1 MTFRPSDL
9 HQITIFN
16 SKDEA
21 LNWLQRKGKIRLIN
35 YSSLLNKLKNTHD
48 SMQKLKIG
56 DWLVNTRDL
65 NTIGTTKTVYFA
77 HSYQDSSKLVLF
89 VYKVIYS
96 HNDGNV
102 KLQLTNDI
110 AYAYYLSDK
119 QFPNGYV
126 TEEGTIDDYNRFM
139 KNLTIIHSK
148 QDVINLLQK
157 SFER

>member
-1 MTFRPSDL
+1 MKTYI
-9 HQITIFN
+9 ITDSRIRDTSVDDIF
-16 SKDEA
+16 
-21 LNWLQRKGKIRLIN
+21 
-35 YSSLLNKLKNTHD
+35 KNTYD
-48 SMQKLKIG
+48 STQKLKIG

-77 HSYQDSSKLVLF
+77 HSYPESSKLVLF
-89 VYKVIYS
+89 VYKVVYPR
-96 HNDGNV
+96 NDGNV

-157 SFER
+157 SFEK